1 MVRHRIRSAQSSRC
15 CPARLGRTPVA
26 SWKKS
31 RLSKLDCHQCC
42 HLSGRLPMAC
52 RRECS
57 WHPVTGWRCRW
68 VSGAWSGWY
77 GMRTSEVPAGQ
88 TVSAAKLKYVAAK
101 LDAPRMREPLRRVI
115 DWVAAYTLSP
125 HGLVLRMAVHM
136 PALSQPDSPRT
147 AFRSAAALPDG
158 VRVTAARQK
167 VLDAATSSPLTAR
180 ALAAAAGV
188 SDAVVRAMAD
198 AGLLVRVALPP
209 ATPPEPDP
217 SLPGP
222 SLSAEQQTA
231 ASELIEAVRRAAL

>member
-1 MVRHRIRSAQSSRC
+1 MLPFERPLTYGLPEGMQLAPGDWVEVPLGKRSLVGVVWDA
-15 CPARLGRTPVA
+15 
-26 SWKKS
+26 
-31 RLSKLDCHQCC
+31 DD
-42 HLSGRLPMAC
+42 
-52 RRECS
+52 
-57 WHPVTGWRCRW
+57 
-68 VSGAWSGWY
+68 
-77 GMRTSEVPAGQ
+77 EVPAGQ

-209 ATPPEPDP
+209 ATP
-217 SLPGP
+217 
-222 SLSAEQQTA
+222 
-231 ASELIEAVRRAAL
+231 